1 MGVEKMKE
9 VPVNRYPEANAN
21 RYVWFDGKLV
31 RVKNAKINVLSPTSQ
46 YGLNVFEGIRCY
58 WSEEKKQLFAFRLED
73 HLMRLKQSQKLLQM
87 EDTYSIEELKE
98 AFLAVVKANGYHE
111 DIAVRQT
118 LFVDG
123 LGSWYSAS
131 PVNMFISPIPKSK
144 TNPEYQKKGLRCCI
158 SSWQRIN
165 DNALSPRIKCGANYM
180 NSRMAQLEAL
190 RNGYDTA
197 IFLNKDG
204 TVAEGPGS
212 CLFMVKGGMLITPL
226 LTDSVLE
233 SITRDTIIR
242 IARDMLHL
250 PVIERSIDR
259 TELYTCEE
267 AFLCG
272 SAMEITPILSVDQC
286 RIGSGT
292 AGALTLAIHRTYLD
306 IVTNAVPDLYNW
318 LCGVYERNQMKF
330 SVLLPVCGKD
340 DPDYFKKALESVSIR
355 QTLKPNQIVIVKDGP
370 VSERIDQML
379 GNLQSQL
386 PEITFSVISKH
397 RCTGLAAALNSGLQA
412 CQYEWIARMD
422 SDDISLPDRFQKQ
435 IDYLR
440 AHPDIDVLG
449 GTIAEFK
456 HVPGDIHSYRPVC
469 LKHKEIAAMAKRRSP
484 MNHVSVLY
492 SKIAVERA
500 GGYSTKYGML
510 EDYKL
515 WIDLLMNGARFANLK
530 DNLVFVRTGNG
541 FMKRRSKCREILYWD
556 RLQLHLLKNRLID
569 KKQAMQNR
577 FYIRAFILL
586 PGWMKRI
593 VYQSL
598 LRKRSHEA

>member
-1 MGVEKMKE
+1 MKE
-9 VPVNRYPEANAN
+9 VPVNRYPQANAN
-21 RYVWFDGKLV
+21 RYVWFDGRLV

-73 HLMRLKQSQKLLQM
+73 HLKRLKQSQKLLLL
-87 EDTYSIEELKE
+87 EEKYSIEELRE
-98 AFLAVVKANGYHE
+98 AFLTVVRANGYHE

-131 PVNMFISPIPKSK
+131 PVNLFISPIPKSK
-144 TNPEYQKKGLRCCI
+144 TNPEYQKKGLHCCI

-204 TVAEGPGS
+204 NVAEGPGS
-212 CLFMVKGGMLITPL
+212 CLFMVKAGALITPL

-242 IARDMLHL
+242 IARDMLHI

-272 SAMEITPILSVDQC
+272 SAMEITPILSVDHYQV
-286 RIGSGT
+286 GSGDT
-292 AGALTLAIHRTYLD
+292 GALTLAIHRTYLD
-306 IVTNAVPDLYNW
+306 IVTNAVPDQYHW
-318 LCGVYERNQMKF
+318 LCGVYERNHMEF

-340 DPDYFKKALESVSIR
+340 HPEYFKKALESVSVC
-355 QTLKPNQIVIVKDGP
+355 QTRKPNQIVIVEDGP
-370 VSERIDQML
+370 VSERIDRMIDH
-379 GNLQSQL
+379 LQSRL
-386 PEITFSVISKH
+386 PEITFTVISKSK
-397 RCTGLAAALNSGLQA
+397 CSGLAAALNSGLQA
-412 CQYEWIARMD
+412 CKYEWIARMD
-422 SDDISLPDRFQKQ
+422 SDDISSPDRFQKQ

-456 HVPGDIHSYRPVC
+456 HDPGDIRSYRPVC
-469 LKHKEIAAMAKRRSP
+469 LKHTGIAAMAKRRSP
-484 MNHVSVLY
+484 MNHVSVMY
-492 SKIAVERA
+492 SKTAVERA
-500 GGYSTKYGML
+500 GGYSTKYGKL

-515 WIDLLMNGARFANLK
+515 WVDLLKNGTRFANLK
-530 DNLVFVRTGNG
+530 DTLVFVRIGNG
-541 FMKRRSKCREILYWD
+541 FLKRRSNCREILYWD
-556 RLQLHLLKNRLID
+556 RLQLYLLKNRLID
-569 KKQAMQNR
+569 QKQAVQNR
-577 FYIRAFILL
+577 FFIRAYILL
-586 PGWMKRI
+586 PGWMKSI

-598 LRKRSHEA
+598 LRKRSHEAL

>member
-1 MGVEKMKE
+1 MKE
-9 VPVNRYPEANAN
+9 VPVNRCPKANAN
-21 RYVWFDGKLV
+21 RYIWLDRKLV

-58 WSEEKKQLFAFRLED
+58 WSEENKQLFAFRLED
-73 HLMRLKQSQKLLQM
+73 HLIRLKQSQKLLLM
-87 EDTYSIEELKE
+87 EDKYSIDELKE
-98 AFLAVVKANGYHE
+98 AFLTVVKANEYHE

-118 LFVDG
+118 LFMDG
-123 LGSWYSAS
+123 PGSWYSAS
-131 PVNMFISPIPKSK
+131 PVSMFISPIPKSK
-144 TNPEYQKKGLRCCI
+144 TNPEYQKKGLHCCI
-158 SSWQRIN
+158 SSWQRIH
-165 DNALSPRIKCGANYM
+165 DNSISPRIKCGANYI

-204 TVAEGPGS
+204 NVSEGPGS
-212 CLFMVKGGMLITPL
+212 CLFMVKAGTLITPL

-242 IARDMLHL
+242 IARDMLHI
-250 PVIERSIDR
+250 PVVERSIGR

-272 SAMEITPILSVDQC
+272 SAMELTPILSVDQY

-292 AGALTLAIHRTYLD
+292 EGALTQAIHRTYLD
-306 IVTNAVPDLYNW
+306 IVTNAVPDPYHW
-318 LCGVYERNQMKF
+318 LCGVYERDHMEF
-330 SVLLPVCGKD
+330 SVLLPVCGRD
-340 DPDYFKKALESVSIR
+340 HPEHFKKALESVSLL
-355 QTLKPNQIVIVKDGP
+355 QKLKPNQIVIVEDGP
-370 VSERIDQML
+370 VTERIDQII

-386 PEITFSVISKH
+386 PEITFTVISKP
-397 RCTGLAAALNSGLQA
+397 RSAGLAVALNSGLKA
-412 CQYEWIARMD
+412 CKYEWIARMD

-435 IDYLR
+435 IDYLK

-449 GTIAEFK
+449 GTIAEFQ

-484 MNHVSVLY
+484 MNHVSVMY
-492 SKIAVERA
+492 SRIAVEKA
-500 GGYSTKYGML
+500 GGYSTKYGKL

-515 WIDLLMNGARFANLK
+515 WVDLMMDGARFANLM
-530 DNLVFVRTGNG
+530 DILVYVRTGNG
-541 FMKRRSKCREILYWD
+541 FMKRRSNCREILDWD
-556 RLQLHLLKNRLID
+556 RLQLHMLKNRLID
-569 KKQAMQNR
+569 KKQVIQNR

-598 LRKRSHEA
+598 LRKRSHEAL